1 MNILNKL
8 FGSKEPNRIVFI
20 SPENTTT
27 DLFPDL
33 PKLRMS
39 QDKAV
44 LTILKARKNS
54 WVPLP
59 VISLYTEGVCGTRC
73 YTVHSRVAY
82 LRKRYDVTIDNHVEL
97 VNGQRHSYYKLIE
110 TNQ

>member
-1 MNILNKL
+1 MNIINKL
-8 FGSKEPNRIVFI
+8 FGFHESKPIQSI
-20 SPENTTT
+20 STLDSFQE
-27 DLFPDL
+27 L

-59 VISLYTEGVCGTRC
+59 VISLYTERVCGSRC
-73 YTVHSRVAY
+73 YTVHSRVSY
-82 LRKRYDVTIDNHVEL
+82 LRKRYDLTIENYVEL
-97 VNGQRHSYYKLIE
+97 IQGQRHSFYKLIE

>member
-1 MNILNKL
+1 MNIIKKL
-8 FGSKEPNRIVFI
+8 FGVDVIHPPKAVNLADP
-20 SPENTTT
+20 
-27 DLFPDL
+27 LQGL

-44 LTILKARKNS
+44 LTILRARKNS

-59 VISLYTEGVCGTRC
+59 VISLYTESVCGSRC
-73 YTVHSRVAY
+73 YSVHSRVAY
-82 LRKRYDVTIDNHVEL
+82 LRKRYDLTIENYVEL
-97 VNGQRHSYYKLIE
+97 INGQRHSYYKLIE

>member
-1 MNILNKL
+1 MNIINKL
-8 FGSKEPNRIVFI
+8 FGSGSAKPIQSI
-20 SPENTTT
+20 STL
-27 DLFPDL
+27 DSFPDL
-33 PKLRMS
+33 PKVRMS

-44 LTILKARKNS
+44 LTILRARTNS

-59 VISLYTEGVCGTRC
+59 VISLYTESVCGARC

-82 LRKRYDVTIDNHVEL
+82 LRKRYDLTIENYVEL
-97 VNGQRHSYYKLIE
+97 INGQRHSYYKLIE